1 MKAKALFIICFIFLL
16 HGELLTAQKK
26 ARSKARTETTDS
38 ISRPKLVVGIVVDQM
53 RYDYL
58 SRFNSHFG
66 DGGFKRLVQQGFN
79 CNNHH
84 FNYAP
89 TKTAPGH
96 AAIYTGATP
105 KNSGIMG
112 NSWFDKAVDSVIY
125 CVDDNSV
132 DPVGTQADHGRKSPH
147 RMDVNTIADQLK
159 LHTQSR
165 AKSIAIAFKD
175 RSSVLPAGF
184 LANAA
189 YWYYGENEG
198 RFVSSSFYMQTL
210 PEWVQA
216 FNESDA
222 ISRYKKA
229 WIPLY
234 DLQKYKESG
243 PDNTTYEHTFTGEDA
258 PVLPHNIPELWDAN
272 GKYDLLKYTPFSNT
286 ITTDFALEAVK
297 NENLGMDEYPDFLAI
312 SYSATDE
319 IGHKYGVNS
328 KEVQDT
334 YLRLDRDLEN
344 LLKNLDRMVG
354 AGEYLVFLTADHGAV
369 HVPAFLEDNN
379 LPGGYFSIKENIE
392 PLNQYLKFKYGTGD
406 LIKGWYNNQIFLDH
420 ELMENLELSESD
432 VQQALADELKRQSQI
447 LMVLTATELR
457 SNEYQSGIYGM
468 LSNGYNQKYSGDIY
482 YVLKP
487 GYLDYK
493 RTGSDHG
500 SPHVYDTHVPLI
512 FYGHGIKKGRTYL
525 RTETTDITPTL
536 AAILGIAVPNGSM
549 GVPIQE
555 VLE

>member
-1 MKAKALFIICFIFLL
+1 MNTKALFIFCFVFLL
-16 HGELLTAQKK
+16 NAEFLTAQKK
-26 ARSKARTETTDS
+26 ARSKARTEMSDS

-58 SRFNSHFG
+58 SRFSAHYG
-66 DGGFKRLVQQGFN
+66 AGGFKRLMRHGFN

-112 NSWFDKAVDSVIY
+112 NSWFDKSVDSVIY
-125 CVDDNSV
+125 CVDDNRV
-132 DPVGTQADHGRKSPH
+132 DPLGTQSDHGRKSPH
-147 RMDVNTIADQLK
+147 RMDVNTITDQLR
-159 LHTQSR
+159 LHTQLRS
-165 AKSIAIAFKD
+165 KTIAIAFKD

-189 YWYYGENEG
+189 YWYYGESEG
-198 RFVSSSFYMQTL
+198 KFVSSSHYMPTL
-210 PEWVQA
+210 PAWVQA
-216 FNESDA
+216 FNDSDA
-222 ISRYKKA
+222 ISRYKKP
-229 WIPLY
+229 WIPLK
-234 DLQKYKESG
+234 DLQEYKESG
-243 PDNTTYEHTFTGEDA
+243 PDDTTYEHIFTGEDA
-258 PVLPHNIPELWDAN
+258 PVLPHNIPELWAAN
-272 GKYDLLKYTPFSNT
+272 GEYDLLKYTPFSNT

-297 NENLGMDEYPDFLAI
+297 NENLGTDQYTDFLAI

-334 YLRLDRDLEN
+334 YLRLDRDLEH
-344 LLKNLDRMVG
+344 LFRSLDQIVG

-369 HVPAFLEDNN
+369 HVPAFLVDNK
-379 LPGGYFSIKENIE
+379 LPGGYFSIKETIA

-406 LIKGWYNNQIFLDH
+406 LIKGRYNNQIFLDH
-420 ELMENLELSESD
+420 ELIENLDLSED
-432 VQQALADELKRQSQI
+432 EVQQVLADELKRQPQI
-447 LMVLTATELR
+447 LMVLTATQMR
-457 SNEYQSGIYGM
+457 ANEYKSGIYGM

-500 SPHVYDTHVPLI
+500 SPHIYDTHVPLI
-512 FYGHGIKKGRTYL
+512 FYGHGIKKGQTYL

-536 AAILGIAVPNGSM
+536 AAILGIASPGGSM
-549 GVPIQE
+549 GVPIRE